1 MSLYGGNSE
10 LPLRRHCVANASNA
24 YCSTR
29 SRSSVC
35 CIRQLNTSLSD
46 AVQCHHCDV
55 QCCRIYASVHNAC
68 DSNPSRQVACH
79 MHQRNT
85 SRVGAAAS
93 AQYHRAATY
102 ERNAYGSNPSPSKAC
117 RTLQRSTSWVV
128 WAVSAEA
135 QYCHW
140 CAADH
145 SACGSNPSP
154 GVSYCTLQRSTSLF
168 DGLRV
173 VILAEALCVIC
184 LVASFDRARFFVV
197 KLH

>member
-1 MSLYGGNSE
+1 MNYLARFLMPWCWIAVNGAPIYCLAARLDVTLSPLTGVMHTAVTHSYMFPIASINRACLCTVVTLSC
-10 LPLRRHCVANASNA
+10 PLRRHCVANASNA

-117 RTLQRSTSWVV
+117 RTPLLSKSFLMTS
-128 WAVSAEA
+128 ALPVS
-135 QYCHW
+135 
-140 CAADH
+140 
-145 SACGSNPSP
+145 
-154 GVSYCTLQRSTSLF
+154 
-168 DGLRV
+168 
-173 VILAEALCVIC
+173 
-184 LVASFDRARFFVV
+184 
-197 KLH
+197 